1 MNEPE
6 IVVGHRE
13 QLLYLLTEAAEIEH
27 GLMCCYLYAVF
38 SLKRDDP
45 GWSDEERAAVGRWRQ
60 ALVAVARD
68 EMTHLALVSNL
79 MVSLGSAPHYLRSN
93 FPVSAGYHPA
103 GVVVALMPFD
113 EATIDHFV
121 FLERPEGVDLPDGAG
136 FEPAHRYQRGNRV
149 GRLVPNAQD
158 YATVG
163 HLYRGIRRGIA
174 SLAEAQ
180 GEASLFVGD
189 PRAQVGPELMPM
201 SGLSAV
207 TDLASALRAIDT
219 IVAQGEGTTSED
231 ASSHYRRLVAVRDEL
246 RERRQANPSFAPAY
260 PAARNPVMR
269 RPLDPTGRVWICAEP
284 AAAVLDTGN
293 ATYSLLLRSLGALHQ
308 HIDAGD
314 ELRSLAADL
323 ALVTMRA
330 MTMIG
335 ELLTTLP
342 ASDLDD
348 VDRAGLTFTI
358 SRSIHSLPS
367 APGALRVLAEEAR
380 LLARAHETHVA
391 PLDAR
396 IGPLAAR
403 LARLA
408 DDLTAA
414 SSLPARPRIAL
425 PIAPAPVVPAA
436 PVVAAAPAAP
446 ADGAQAAIGVEVA
459 RGKQLTVLFEGKRCI
474 HSRHCV
480 LEAPAVFLANTPGE
494 WIFPDRMPLE
504 ALVEVAHACPSGAIR
519 YERHDGGPAE
529 TPPPVNVVRVR
540 ENGPLAFHGAL
551 DLEGH
556 EPMMRATLCR
566 CGASKNKPFCDG
578 SHGAAAFVASGEPIT
593 QPTDPLPVRDGALR
607 MRPQKNGP
615 ITVRGNL
622 EVCAGTGRTI
632 KRGTSFAFCRCGGS
646 KNKPFCDGT
655 HASNGFTADGD

>member
-414 SSLPARPRIAL
+414 STLPARPRIAL
-425 PIAPAPVVPAA
+425 PVAPAPVVPPSPSPRIPCPCATARCACGLRRTDRSPSGGTSRCA
-436 PVVAAAPAAP
+436 PAPDAPSSGAPRSRSAAAVVRRTNPSATAPTPATASP
-446 ADGAQAAIGVEVA
+446 PTA
-459 RGKQLTVLFEGKRCI
+459 T
-474 HSRHCV
+474 
-480 LEAPAVFLANTPGE
+480 
-494 WIFPDRMPLE
+494 
-504 ALVEVAHACPSGAIR
+504 
-519 YERHDGGPAE
+519 DGGFSGTAPGH
-529 TPPPVNVVRVR
+529 PSVPSPGWPDQRRIFSRVIVSW
-540 ENGPLAFHGAL
+540 EGPERPSIWRNTRPWAAL
-551 DLEGH
+551 KQRRS
-556 EPMMRATLCR
+556 RA
-566 CGASKNKPFCDG
+566 P
-578 SHGAAAFVASGEPIT
+578 
-593 QPTDPLPVRDGALR
+593 
-607 MRPQKNGP
+607 
-615 ITVRGNL
+615 
-622 EVCAGTGRTI
+622 
-632 KRGTSFAFCRCGGS
+632 
-646 KNKPFCDGT
+646 
-655 HASNGFTADGD
+655 